1 MFPATPSTEDGCLM
15 TTRRQVKRKG
25 RPSIVS
31 KKAKFKGITFD
42 SGTEARYYKVL
53 LNDPNVKHIEL
64 QPVYRIIEPF
74 EVECKRCRGVGK
86 LVNETTGR
94 LNKCSLCNGNG
105 KRTKQGAIYTADFKV
120 TYQDGYQEVIDVKGY
135 ADAKFPI
142 RKKLFESTTGIELI
156 VVEFDAK
163 NRQWVRK

>member
-1 MFPATPSTEDGCLM
+1 MLT
-15 TTRRQVKRKG
+15 KRKKRRG
-25 RPSIVS
+25 KPKIAS
-31 KKAKFKGITFD
+31 KKAKIGKLTFD
-42 SGTEARYYKVL
+42 SQTEARYYKRL
-53 LNDPNVKHIEL
+53 LADPEVKHIEL
-64 QPVYRIIEPF
+64 QPVYQIIEPF
-74 EVECKRCRGVGK
+74 EVECKRCKGCGMLMNQK
-86 LVNETTGR
+86 TGR
-94 LNKCSLCNGNG
+94 FNQCTLCKGLG

-120 TYQDGYQEVIDVKGY
+120 TYQDDYQEVIDVKGY

>member
-1 MFPATPSTEDGCLM
+1 MLSRHKKQRGKPKIA
-15 TTRRQVKRKG
+15 
-25 RPSIVS
+25 S
-31 KKAKFKGITFD
+31 KKVKIGEVTFD
-42 SGTEARYYKVL
+42 SQTEARFYKKL
-53 LNDPNVKHIEL
+53 LADPEVKHIEL
-64 QPVYRIIEPF
+64 QPVYQIIEQF
-74 EVECKRCRGVGK
+74 EVECKRCKGCGMLMNQK
-86 LVNETTGR
+86 TGR
-94 LNKCSLCNGNG
+94 YNQCTLCKGVG

-120 TYQDGYQEVIDVKGY
+120 TYQDDYQEVIDVKGY

>member
-1 MFPATPSTEDGCLM
+1 MI
-15 TTRRQVKRKG
+15 TRRKKRKG
-25 RPSIVS
+25 RPKIAS
-31 KKAKFKGITFD
+31 KKTQIGEMSFD
-42 SGTEARYYKVL
+42 SQTEARYYKKL
-53 LNDPNVKHIEL
+53 LADLNVKQIEL
-64 QPVYRIIEPF
+64 QPVYQIIEPF

-135 ADAKFPI
+135 ANDSFAL
-142 RKKLFESTTGIELI
+142 RQKLFESVTGLELI
-156 VVEFDAK
+156 VVSQDNKIGE
-163 NRQWVRK
+163 WVRK

>member
-1 MFPATPSTEDGCLM
+1 MLPK
-15 TTRRQVKRKG
+15 RKKRKG
-25 RPSIVS
+25 RSKIAS
-31 KKAKFKGITFD
+31 KKVKIGEVTFD
-42 SGTEARYYKVL
+42 SQTEARFYKKL
-53 LNDPNVKHIEL
+53 LADTEVKHIEL

-74 EVECKRCRGVGK
+74 EVNCKRCRGVGK

-105 KRTKQGAIYTADFKV
+105 KRTKQGAIYTTDFKV
-120 TYQDGYQEVIDVKGY
+120 TYQDDYQEVIDVKGY

-142 RKKLFESTTGIELI
+142 RKKLFESTTGVELI

>member
-1 MFPATPSTEDGCLM
+1 MI
-15 TTRRQVKRKG
+15 TRRKKRKG
-25 RPSIVS
+25 RPKITS
-31 KKAKFKGITFD
+31 KKTKIGEIPFD
-42 SGTEARYYKVL
+42 SQTEARYYKKL
-53 LNDPNVKHIEL
+53 LANPEVKHIEL
-64 QPVYRIIEPF
+64 QPVYQIIEPF

-120 TYQDGYQEVIDVKGY
+120 TYQDDYQEVIDVKGY

>member
-1 MFPATPSTEDGCLM
+1 MSTK
-15 TTRRQVKRKG
+15 RQVKRKG

-42 SGTEARYYKVL
+42 SGTEARYYKHL
-53 LNDPNVKHIEL
+53 LGDPLVKDIEL
-64 QPVYRIIEPF
+64 QPVYQIIEPF
-74 EVECKRCRGVGK
+74 EVECKRCRGTGK
-86 LVNETTGR
+86 LLNEKTGR
-94 LNKCSLCNGNG
+94 HNQCTLCKGAG
-105 KRTKQGAIYTADFKV
+105 KRMKQGAIYTADFKV
-120 TYQDGYQEVIDVKGY
+120 TYIDNYQEVIDVKGY

-142 RKKLFESTTGIELI
+142 RKKLFESTTGIELV

>member
-1 MFPATPSTEDGCLM
+1 MI
-15 TTRRQVKRKG
+15 TRRKKRKG
-25 RPSIVS
+25 RPKITS
-31 KKAKFKGITFD
+31 KKTKIGEIPFD
-42 SGTEARYYKVL
+42 SQTEARYYKKL
-53 LNDPNVKHIEL
+53 LANPEVKHIEL

-86 LVNETTGR
+86 LVNENTGR

-120 TYQDGYQEVIDVKGY
+120 TYQDDYQEVIDVKGY
-135 ADAKFPI
+135 ANELFPM